1 MNLTEFSEKMTRKH
15 GVKKI
20 FREEDIYKDEREK
33 IEEIAKDRWI
43 PKSARKKLREVLDRG
58 DLNKKRLIVDERLSK
73 DYDQAIKYEMDK
85 AIRRGN
91 LPKPVINSKFMEII
105 KRARNA

>member
-33 IEEIAKDRWI
+33 VETISKDGRV
-43 PKSARKKLREVLDRG
+43 PKSVRKKLREILDRG
-58 DLNKKRLIVDERLSK
+58 DLNKKRLVVDDKLSQK
-73 DYDQAIKYEMDK
+73 YDEAITYEMDK
-85 AIRRGN
+85 AIRRGD
-91 LPKPVINSKFMEII
+91 LPKPIINSKFMEII

>member
-43 PKSARKKLREVLDRG
+43 PK
-58 DLNKKRLIVDERLSK
+58 
-73 DYDQAIKYEMDK
+73 
-85 AIRRGN
+85 
-91 LPKPVINSKFMEII
+91 
-105 KRARNA
+105 